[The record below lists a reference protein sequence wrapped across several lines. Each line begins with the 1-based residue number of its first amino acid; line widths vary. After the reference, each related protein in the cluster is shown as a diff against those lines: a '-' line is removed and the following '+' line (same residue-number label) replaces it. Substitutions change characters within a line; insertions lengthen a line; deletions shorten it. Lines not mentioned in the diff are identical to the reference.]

1 MYCPKCGNELDD
13 NANFCKYCG
22 AETTVNGIVSSEN
35 ALGMKVN
42 PKTLILFAFIAA
54 NVLTAFSGFI
64 SLFSGSLIND
74 WTKKESAKAFSKY
87 GIMPE
92 SQSLSFVGM
101 TKYFKD
107 ELVLSILKW
116 SVYGLMVITA
126 IFIIL
131 SIIRLFGKETGSA
144 DCFYNVIDRLIMA
157 STFSA
162 IQMVVFIMGKY
173 FITSVEKVE
182 NSDLTFTVWFYI
194 LFVVTAFS
202 LVVELYLFKKKN

>member
-74 WTKKESAKAFSKY
+74 WTKK
-87 GIMPE
+87 
-92 SQSLSFVGM
+92 GM